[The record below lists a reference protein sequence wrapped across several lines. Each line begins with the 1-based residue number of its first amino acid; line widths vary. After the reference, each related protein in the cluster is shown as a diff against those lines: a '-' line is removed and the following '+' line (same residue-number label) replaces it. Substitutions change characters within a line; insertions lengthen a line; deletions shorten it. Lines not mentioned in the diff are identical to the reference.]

1 MSSNSFIRTV
11 VKSFAVERP
20 QTDVIY
26 YNMYGNQDYK
36 LDMKRLQIWTFDE
49 NKRVIHGT
57 EDPASISSNSFRLQD
72 CLNKTI
78 SEIVT
83 DNIDNEYVKLW
94 EDIIGC
100 AYKLIETKRT
110 TIINDDLIYVDC
122 RPLCTGDT
130 IDYLYGVLLII
141 IPYKTHG
148 KNIELYQKKYTKMV
162 GGKSVIYRPHMNKD
176 DQYEYIIK
184 KRLTIIDRFIN
195 CFICNSL
202 KVEPDQDISVHF
214 KTGVPYELNMSRFQ
228 IWIFDVNNICI
239 HGSYDVLM
247 KQNPLEY
254 YLGKNVEEL
263 KFREPNMWKWAV
275 KYATNLHQIKTS
287 ILYCGEMMYIEIKPL
302 LYNCTELYGSL
313 IILIPYKINY
323 DFNNLDT

>member
-11 VKSFAVERP
+11 VKSFAVEKP

-26 YNMYGNQDYK
+26 YNMYGMNDYK
-36 LDMKRLQIWTFDE
+36 LDMKRMQIWAFDE
-49 NKRVIHGT
+49 NKKVIHGT
-57 EDPASISSNSFRLQD
+57 EDPISLSPNSFKLQD
-72 CLNKTI
+72 CLNKTFD
-78 SEIVT
+78 EIVS
-83 DNIDNEYVKLW
+83 DNSKNEYITLW
-94 EDIIGC
+94 KDVIDS

-110 TIINDDLIYVDC
+110 TIINDALVYVEC

-162 GGKSVIYRPHMNKD
+162 DGKSMVYRPHRNRE

-184 KRLTIIDRFIN
+184 KELSFIDK
-195 CFICNSL
+195 CASCLMCNSL
-202 KVEPDQDISVHF
+202 ELEPDQNISVHF
-214 KTGVPYELNMSRFQ
+214 KTGVPYELDMNRFQ
-228 IWIFDVNNICI
+228 IWVFDIDNICI

-263 KFREPNMWKWAV
+263 KFRDPNMWKWAV

-287 ILYCGEMMYIEIKPL
+287 ILYCGEMMYIEVKPL

-323 DFNNLDT
+323 DLNNIST